1 MHQRTVSIFRHRSA
15 TTVALYSSQALAPPN
30 YTPLAP
36 PDKME
41 ATRHTQTITAEAGLT
56 QAAVAE
62 LPAEAAVAAEAT
74 EAEDPSPDKKRL
86 RPTSTELASA
96 ILSCLGQLERAEI
109 ARMRIRK
116 SIFEQFDMLSECVNS
131 NSELLDAIYTAGA
144 GDAYTVVAGASPPL
158 VHTAFQ
164 ALHQMEVLGTEIYG
178 EADVPRWV
186 DACILQSYWSAQHSK
201 GRYKRRRTN
210 LDLARDSSCGAC
222 AGLAM
227 HLPADSQA
235 AAVADGDKTPD
246 PAEPER
252 KHARATASRYP
263 VDKGDNTPDPTAAEA
278 EPEAIGDSTPQHTDE
293 AKVEPASPTSPTS
306 EEGLAERAAEG
317 DQLEHMSC
325 TSPTSEDGLAERAAK
340 AEPMSPMTS
349 PTSEEGLAE
358 RAAEAEPMSP
368 IMTSPTSEEGLAE
381 HAAEAEKRTREE
393 SAAVAALESALRG
406 GPVNPF
412 LQTKAAAKA
421 AQEQKQAEAESQK
434 RSAAKAAAEDKKPAA
449 SENKKRSAAK
459 AAAEDK
465 KPAAAESKKR
475 SAAKAAAEDKKA
487 DAPEN
492 KKRSAAN
499 AAEDKK
505 PAAAENDVASAAAE
519 DKPVAAV
526 AGADAAAA
534 PTRRGLP
541 PQLAAFNEFF
551 KNFPGEA
558 GQSFKD
564 RRAAATAAWRALK
577 EKPKPAAAL
586 GCSKCRRSAKGCMQ
600 CRG

>member
-1 MHQRTVSIFRHRSA
+1 MH
-15 TTVALYSSQALAPPN
+15 
-30 YTPLAP
+30 
-36 PDKME
+36 
-41 ATRHTQTITAEAGLT
+41 
-56 QAAVAE
+56 
-62 LPAEAAVAAEAT
+62 
-74 EAEDPSPDKKRL
+74 
-86 RPTSTELASA
+86 
-96 ILSCLGQLERAEI
+96 
-109 ARMRIRK
+109 
-116 SIFEQFDMLSECVNS
+116 
-131 NSELLDAIYTAGA
+131 
-144 GDAYTVVAGASPPL
+144 PPL

-164 ALHQMEVLGTEIYG
+164 ALHQMEVLGTEIDG

-186 DACILQSYWSAQHSK
+186 GACILQSYWSAQHSK

-222 AGLAM
+222 AGLAV

-246 PAEPER
+246 PAEPDR

-278 EPEAIGDSTPQHTDE
+278 EPEAIGDSTPQHMDE

-306 EEGLAERAAEG
+306 EE
-317 DQLEHMSC
+317 
-325 TSPTSEDGLAERAAK
+325 GLAERAAK

-358 RAAEAEPMSP
+358 RAAEAE
-368 IMTSPTSEEGLAE
+368 
-381 HAAEAEKRTREE
+381 KRMREE
-393 SAAVAALESALRG
+393 SAAVADGVEGKEMCDALESALRG

-421 AQEQKQAEAESQK
+421 AQEQKQAEAENQK
-434 RSAAKAAAEDKKPAA
+434 RSAAKAAAEDKKPDAP
-449 SENKKRSAAK
+449 ENKKRSEAK

-534 PTRRGLP
+534 PSRKGLP
-541 PQLAAFNEFF
+541 PRLAAFNEFM
-551 KNFPGEA
+551 KNFQGEA
-558 GQSFKD
+558 GQSFRD
-564 RRAAATAAWRALK
+564 RRAAATAAWRALNK
-577 EKPKPAAAL
+577 EKPKPVAAL

-600 CRG
+600 CRGWGRPA